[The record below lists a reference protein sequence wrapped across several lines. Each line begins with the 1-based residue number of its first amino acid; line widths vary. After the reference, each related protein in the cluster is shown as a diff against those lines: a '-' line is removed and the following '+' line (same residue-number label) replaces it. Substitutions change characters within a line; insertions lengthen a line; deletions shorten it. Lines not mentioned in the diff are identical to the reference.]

1 MPFMLAVES
10 TNTELGPGSS
20 TIKIVPRT
28 KVERSV
34 IPYKVDAAN
43 RGVGFDGLGEVP
55 IRIVWAIASELA
67 DLQTELVRQAISVA

>member
-1 MPFMLAVES
+1 M
-10 TNTELGPGSS
+10 
-20 TIKIVPRT
+20 
-28 KVERSV
+28 

-67 DLQTELVRQAISVA
+67 DLQTELVRLAISVA